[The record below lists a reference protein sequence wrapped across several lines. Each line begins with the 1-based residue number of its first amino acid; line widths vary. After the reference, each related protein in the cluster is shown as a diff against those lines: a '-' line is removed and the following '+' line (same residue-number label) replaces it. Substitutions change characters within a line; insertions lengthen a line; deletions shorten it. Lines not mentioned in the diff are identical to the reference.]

1 MTWHNTCTFECG
13 QHEPLAACCI
23 SDRNSGNCRHPR
35 ELLAVFNRYSIC
47 VPDTEADCR
56 SCRRVCADCLQ
67 QFNYPRLHLGRQLHV
82 LQEPFW
88 YQRGHPATAPTPP
101 IMPMSTSP
109 NRVPAVGCQDAYSE
123 SLWQRPPSGLA
134 CIADISDTADSQSIS
149 QALRV
154 SHEMCIVFCF
164 FVEALFIFVDFQVQV
179 TLILEQQTWKV
190 TSATLQ
196 TNILETSLCFA
207 QNCTVFA
214 MRRPSAFL
222 PLAFSGLAFL
232 VPWPSRSARSAAWN
246 ARAAAAQSRL
256 PLRALGDS
264 EDLCDKSGHLS
275 HVFSFQKVMTAWS
288 AHQVSVGEPFPYPSH
303 EELSSLQA
311 WMLEQGAPSSG
322 STSTYAHKGF
332 TWLYTSHAYS
342 SFRSRYSKATIV
354 ESFHSQTRCSYIE
367 SRPRDDR
374 YIWNGSI
381 FWSHQIAAWWSQVVF
396 ASWICQDSN
405 TAWWLKPLLCW
416 H

>member
-1 MTWHNTCTFECG
+1 MNIPNNSPYIFYHVPFDLNTWGCNDMTWHNTCTFECG

-101 IMPMSTSP
+101 ITPMSTSP

-154 SHEMCIVFCF
+154 SHEMCRGFVHLCWLSSAGNSHSWTADLESDVSDFTDQYFRDFRLFCAELHSF
-164 FVEALFIFVDFQVQV
+164 RNETTECL
-179 TLILEQQTWKV
+179 
-190 TSATLQ
+190 SATGL
-196 TNILETSLCFA
+196 LWLGLSGSVAESLCSERCLECQGCRCSKPFA
-207 QNCTVFA
+207 TESTWWF
-214 MRRPSAFL
+214 R
-222 PLAFSGLAFL
+222 
-232 VPWPSRSARSAAWN
+232 
-246 ARAAAAQSRL
+246 
-256 PLRALGDS
+256 
-264 EDLCDKSGHLS
+264 GHL
-275 HVFSFQKVMTAWS
+275 
-288 AHQVSVGEPFPYPSH
+288 
-303 EELSSLQA
+303 
-311 WMLEQGAPSSG
+311 
-322 STSTYAHKGF
+322 
-332 TWLYTSHAYS
+332 
-342 SFRSRYSKATIV
+342 R
-354 ESFHSQTRCSYIE
+354 
-367 SRPRDDR
+367 
-374 YIWNGSI
+374 
-381 FWSHQIAAWWSQVVF
+381 
-396 ASWICQDSN
+396 
-405 TAWWLKPLLCW
+405 
-416 H
+416 